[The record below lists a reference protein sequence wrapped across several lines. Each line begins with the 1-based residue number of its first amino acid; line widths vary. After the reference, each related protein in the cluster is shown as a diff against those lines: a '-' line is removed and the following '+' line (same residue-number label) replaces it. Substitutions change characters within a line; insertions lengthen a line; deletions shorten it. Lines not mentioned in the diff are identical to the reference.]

1 VLEVVDPGPLLTL
14 QDAGRP
20 GLAHLGI
27 PPSGAADPFG
37 FAVANALIGAPVGA
51 TTLEVTLG
59 GAVLLAV
66 ETCAVAI
73 GGADLG
79 AVRDDGRRLAAGAVH
94 RLSSGA
100 RIRFEGGTT
109 GMRAYLGLAGG
120 VAAASVLGSASTW
133 APGAPHGVLGTAL
146 RPGGLVRP
154 ARPRDLEACGR
165 AWPADL
171 APHPAAT
178 AGSIRFV
185 PGPDAERLPA
195 GAREAFTATEWR
207 ASAATDRMGIRLD
220 GGPLRPGE
228 ELLSHPVLPGAVQV
242 PPDGRP
248 LVLLVDGPTIGGY
261 PVIGVVPRA
270 ELPRL
275 GQVRPGD
282 ALRFEAQG
290 ADEARVAWRQARSR
304 FEAAIRAL
312 AADALWTRL
321 EDNAAG

>member
-20 GLAHLGI
+20 GLAHLGV

-37 FAVANALIGAPVGA
+37 FAVANALIGAPAGA
-51 TTLEVTLG
+51 PALEVTLG
-59 GAVLLAV
+59 GAELLVV

-79 AVRDDGRRLAAGAVH
+79 AQRDDGRRLAAGAVH
-94 RLSSGA
+94 RLPSGA
-100 RIRFEGGTT
+100 HIRFEGGAS

-120 VAAASVLGSASTW
+120 VAAARVLGSASTW
-133 APGAPHGVLGTAL
+133 APGTAHGVLGTAL
-146 RPGGLVRP
+146 RPADRILP
-154 ARPRDLEACGR
+154 ARPGDLETCGR

-171 APHPAAT
+171 APHPAAI

-185 PGPDAERLPA
+185 PGPDDERLPA
-195 GAREAFTATEWR
+195 GAREGFPTTDWQ
-207 ASAATDRMGIRLD
+207 ASAATDRMGIRLE
-220 GGPLRPGE
+220 GPPLPPGE
-228 ELLSHPVLPGAVQV
+228 ELLSHPVVPGAVQV

-248 LVLLVDGPTIGGY
+248 LVLFVDGPTIGGY

-270 ELPRL
+270 DLPRL
-275 GQVRPGD
+275 GQVRPGEI
-282 ALRFEAQG
+282 LRFEAQDADG
-290 ADEARVAWRQARSR
+290 ARAAWRQARGR
-304 FEAAIRAL
+304 FETALRAL
-312 AADALWTRL
+312 AADAVWTRL